1 MSSSA
6 KVYLMYHELEVRG
19 RPLCQHEPGYVR
31 YVLSA
36 ENFRQQMDWLHANQ
50 LQGLSISQAL
60 DGNTRPGIVITF
72 DDGCE
77 SDLMVAAPIL
87 KERGFGAT
95 FYITVGFLNR
105 PGYMVPAQVRQLS
118 DAGFDIGCH
127 SMTHPYLSDLRE
139 ADLVREIVDAKHRL
153 EEMTGRP
160 VVNFSCPGGRWSC
173 EVARIAKQGGYRS
186 VATSRIAANP
196 SDADPYSLARVA
208 IMRGTS
214 LASFQSTCRER
225 GLWKRRILADAQM
238 SFRRVLGNTL
248 YDRLRQAAL
257 GNPNGPRNGIS

>member
-6 KVYLMYHELEVRG
+6 KVYLMYHELEVPG
-19 RPLCQHEPGYVR
+19 HPLCQHEPGYVR

-36 ENFRQQMDWLHANQ
+36 DSFQEQMDWLRASQ
-50 LQGLSISQAL
+50 LQGLSVLQAL
-60 DGNTRPGIVITF
+60 DGYTRPGIVITF

-77 SDLMVAAPIL
+77 TDLIVAAPIL
-87 KERGFGAT
+87 KEKGFGAT

-105 PGYMVPAQVRQLS
+105 PGYMVRVKVRELS
-118 DAGFDIGCH
+118 YAGFDIGCH

-139 ADLVREIVDAKHRL
+139 ADLVREIVEAKHEL
-153 EEMTGRP
+153 EQMTGRP
-160 VVNFSCPGGRWSC
+160 VVNFSCPGGRWSR
-173 EVARIAKQGGYRS
+173 EVARVAMQGGYRS

-196 SDADPYSLARVA
+196 SAADPYSLARIA

-225 GLWKRRILADAQM
+225 GLWK
-238 SFRRVLGNTL
+238 N
-248 YDRLRQAAL
+248 AAY
-257 GNPNGPRNGIS
+257 